1 MQESIKKHKCSHSLH
16 DVLEYV
22 RLNPE
27 LVAGRIKRSKVSKAM
42 KVKQIQT
49 YRMHMV
55 LMLDYDALERFEAAL
70 RGSNAQRRSF
80 RRRQT
85 K

>member
-1 MQESIKKHKCSHSLH
+1 MGGRTRKRVQYKFRHSLH

-27 LVAGRIKRSKVSKAM
+27 LVATRIKHPKVSRAM
-42 KVKQIQT
+42 RAKQIET

-55 LMLDYDALERFEAAL
+55 LMLDYDALERFDRAL
-70 RGSNAQRRSF
+70 QRRKV
-80 RRRQT
+80 RQR
-85 K
+85 

>member
-1 MQESIKKHKCSHSLH
+1 MRRAVKHKLAHPLH

-27 LVAGRIKRSKVSKAM
+27 LVAKRILRSKVNKAM
-42 KVKQIQT
+42 KRKQIET

-55 LMLDYDALERFEAAL
+55 LMLDYDALECFDRAL
-70 RGSNAQRRSF
+70 SAGKSRST
-80 RRRQT
+80 R
-85 K
+85 

>member
-1 MQESIKKHKCSHSLH
+1 MGRPPKRKLAHPLH

-27 LVAGRIKRSKVSKAM
+27 LVARRIKRSKVSSAM
-42 KVKQIQT
+42 KAKQVAT

-55 LMLDYDALERFEAAL
+55 LMLDYDALERFDEAL
-70 RGSNAQRRSF
+70 KR
-80 RRRQT
+80 
-85 K
+85 

>member
-1 MQESIKKHKCSHSLH
+1 MARGIRPPKHKFFHALH

-27 LVAGRIKRSKVSKAM
+27 LVAAKISRSKVSRAM
-42 KVKQIQT
+42 KAKQVAT

-55 LMLDYDALERFEAAL
+55 LMLDYDALERFDRAL
-70 RGSNAQRRSF
+70 KDYRGLKAVGR
-80 RRRQT
+80 